1 MLAASTFALGLA
13 GFQTVPVSQGRAA
26 VRMQEAAAEAPE
38 PVAAPPP
45 PAPVAA
51 ASPLD
56 SMPGKYSL
64 AGTVFDPLNLAST
77 YDVMWLREAELKHG
91 RVCMLAVSGWLA
103 NDLPA
108 FHNFGSP
115 FQYARYQGISSLDAH
130 DKMTASGDM
139 WALLGIDGLCEAL
152 HMSVVVPKLDGDWGD
167 HRPGDYGLDPMK
179 WDSPSNQEAELKHG
193 RLAMLAFSGLVTQA
207 GLGLDNWH

>member
-56 SMPGKYSL
+56 SMPGKYCSP
-64 AGTVFDPLNLAST
+64 ARSST
-77 YDVMWLREAELKHG
+77 R
-91 RVCMLAVSGWLA
+91 ST
-103 NDLPA
+103 
-108 FHNFGSP
+108 SP
-115 FQYARYQGISSLDAH
+115 
-130 DKMTASGDM
+130 
-139 WALLGIDGLCEAL
+139 
-152 HMSVVVPKLDGDWGD
+152 
-167 HRPGDYGLDPMK
+167 RP
-179 WDSPSNQEAELKHG
+179 
-193 RLAMLAFSGLVTQA
+193 TT
-207 GLGLDNWH
+207 